1 MGEGDDKPALI
12 FMSAER
18 AGEGFD
24 WWPDFFLFFFFA
36 SCFSFLGTRCMRE
49 FFFFAGIFNLDI
61 NVVEAGY
68 WEGKGVMWGLEL
80 NGYGEFLAII
90 FIAGIRV

>member
-1 MGEGDDKPALI
+1 
-12 FMSAER
+12 
-18 AGEGFD
+18 
-24 WWPDFFLFFFFA
+24 
-36 SCFSFLGTRCMRE
+36 MRE